1 MNLEQGALKQL
12 VGPIVVALA
21 LAAAGGVAL
30 YLSRQWLGGVE
41 RQEKALRADRVAIQ
55 EKLARATEEEREIRE
70 KLVAYNQLV
79 ARGIIGDEQ
88 RLDWVDAIAQIKT
101 NRKLFEVK
109 YSIEPQRALD
119 LPGIKATPDVELLAS
134 RMRLELPLLHEG
146 DLFAF
151 LGDLSRALK
160 SHVLLRSCAI
170 SRADRGAGDR
180 GLSPRLR
187 ADCVL
192 DLVTIRD
199 KRRTAVAERK

>member
-12 VGPIVVALA
+12 AGPIAVALA
-21 LAAAGGVAL
+21 LAAAGGAAL
-30 YLSRQWLGGVE
+30 YLSKQWLTGVE
-41 RQEKALRADRVAIQ
+41 RQEKALRTERVGMQ
-55 EKLARATEEEREIRE
+55 EKFARATEEEREIRE

-101 NRKLFEVK
+101 SRKLFEVK

-119 LPGIKATPDVELLAS
+119 LPGIKATPDVELLSS

-151 LGDLSRALK
+151 LGDLSRALR

-170 SRADRGAGDR
+170 ARADRAAGDR

-187 ADCVL
+187 AECVL

-199 KRRTAVAERK
+199 KRRAPAAERK